1 MGEKKVSVEF
11 TMDELLDLCV
21 SLRLAYPSIPLVDCA
36 NYEALLAKLRQS
48 MLLLDRLEW

>member
-1 MGEKKVSVEF
+1 MSEKKVSVEF

-21 SLRLAYPSIPLVDCA
+21 SLRLAYPSIPQGDCT
-36 NYEALLAKLRQS
+36 NYETLLAKLRYS